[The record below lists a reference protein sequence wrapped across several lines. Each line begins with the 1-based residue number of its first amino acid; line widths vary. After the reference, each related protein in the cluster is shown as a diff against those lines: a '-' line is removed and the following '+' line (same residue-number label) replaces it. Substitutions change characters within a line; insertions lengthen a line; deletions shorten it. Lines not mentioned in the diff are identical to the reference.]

1 MKRLGEIS
9 IINGLQDIL
18 TIKNRRYLTKQGGYV
33 VLGQVFLASVTLF
46 INIFRN
52 IVLILC
58 NKGWQ
63 QTA

>member
-9 IINGLQDIL
+9 IINGLQGIL
-18 TIKNRRYLTKQGGYV
+18 TIKKSKISYKTGGYV
-33 VLGQVFLASVTLF
+33 VLGQAFLASVTLF